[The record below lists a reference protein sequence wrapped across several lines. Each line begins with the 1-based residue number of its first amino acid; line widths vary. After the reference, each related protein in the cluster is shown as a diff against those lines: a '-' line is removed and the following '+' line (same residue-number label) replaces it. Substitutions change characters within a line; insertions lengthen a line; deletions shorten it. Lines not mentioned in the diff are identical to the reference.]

1 MMARSFRA
9 RHRSTIRC
17 ESTTQ
22 GRDTTD

>member
-1 MMARSFRA
+1 MMTLSFRA